1 MHPWADRGARHVD
14 GRRYGAT
21 VGSENGRYDQTD
33 GCLMAD
39 GGSCVEVGL
48 FPSFDLVPKSGT
60 RASRESARAHA
71 AELHVEKDEEPRNE
85 ERGTYSY

>member
-1 MHPWADRGARHVD
+1 M
-14 GRRYGAT
+14 
-21 VGSENGRYDQTD
+21 
-33 GCLMAD
+33 
-39 GGSCVEVGL
+39 EVGL
-48 FPSFDLVPKSGT
+48 FPSFVLVPKSGT